1 MDPTTCRTLVELLV
15 RRAESTPDALAFR
28 WLPTGEADGPVETW
42 TFAQVHTRAAAIAA
56 TLTERGLRGERALL
70 LFPPGLDFVAAF
82 FGCVYAGVIAVP
94 AYPPD
99 PTRLEASLPR
109 LLAIVRDARPAA
121 LLTNSFVAM
130 LADGLAALA
139 PELAV
144 LEAVVTDTVD
154 LAQAPDWRAP
164 PLTTADLAFL
174 QYTSGSTGTPKGVM
188 ISHGNL
194 LANHRSIA
202 AGVPLPDD
210 TDGGV
215 SWLPLFHDMGLIGN
229 VLQPVWFARP
239 ITLMSPLDFLRKPLR
254 WLRAVSHF
262 RATISGGP
270 DFAYALCAKKVTP
283 TELAALDLSRWRI
296 AYSGAEPVR
305 AETLRRFAEVFAPAG
320 FRASAFYPTYG
331 LAEAT
336 LMVSAPV
343 PEAGALVSTFDGAAL
358 SDRHVQRSDDTD
370 GTGTAREIVSCG
382 PAAFSTEIAIVDPT
396 TGQRLPPDG
405 VGEIRVRGPSVAG
418 GYWDRPD
425 ASAHTFDAV
434 VDSERGWLRTG
445 DLGFLHA
452 GALHVAGRIK
462 DVIIVHGKNHYP
474 QDLERTVEGA
484 HPAIRPGCV
493 AAFALEEDG
502 AEGVGIVAEIEGAA
516 DQLDLVEAA
525 IRGVLSAEHALQA
538 HGIALVGPR
547 TAPKTSSGKIQRHAA
562 KLAWEQGTLVPL
574 KRAGRAPKN
583 PAGLPVWLADWLR
596 DEGKIAPEALRA
608 EATLADLGLDSVAAV
623 QLAGV
628 LEEHMGTEVPLEAL
642 HGKTLGELAA
652 WIGSGEGLLGVLQ
665 RADLD
670 GAAKLDA
677 TIRPSGAAAG
687 PCTFLTGAT
696 GFVGVYL
703 LAALQRRGVTDIT
716 CLVRAATPDA
726 GKARVLA
733 AAAKLGVSV
742 DPGFTVVTGDLKLP
756 RLGLDAATFAAIAT
770 TCGRLVHCGAEV
782 DWGLPFA
789 RLAAANV
796 DGTKEIAR
804 MACLGGG
811 EVHFVSSLGVYPV
824 GLSARATFEESAPLT
839 EGHMLRLGYF
849 QSKYAAEKVMEE
861 ARARGVAV
869 TIYRPAYVTGDA
881 RTGAELDPDA
891 QLLFAFVKGA
901 LRLGQVPAVE
911 KVIDAVPVDFVA
923 EAIAALALDPAS
935 TNRAFNLKSP
945 APLQQGELYRRLR
958 ARGWRIESAAFPRW
972 RERVLALPKT
982 DPANSLARFAGY
994 YSAVTPQLM
1003 RRLESVMAVAMP
1015 AEDAAARAALAPHG
1029 ITCPSVASLLDPW
1042 IDRALRDG
1050 RLPEPARAEV
1060 LGTLHAPTLLP
1071 LDVLAQPW
1079 TAGLPDEEA
1088 RLLRLYSRAKARQW
1102 DAEKRIDWSLDLDP
1116 ENPEALPDQHIPIFG
1131 SPVWNRLTPS
1141 ERVEVKRHYQGWQL
1155 SQFFAGEQGAML
1167 CASRIVAQAP
1177 TSTARLYAA
1186 TQVVDEARHLEIF
1199 GRLLTEKVGVSYE
1212 ASTPLKRLLD
1222 DILHDRRWDVTCLGM
1237 QVLIEGLGLAAF
1249 SLVRDH
1255 TSHPLIATAHA
1266 YVCEDEARHVSFG
1279 KLLLSDLYPRLS
1291 DAERAER
1298 EEFVIEASYLLRDRF
1313 SGREAWERLGLP
1325 VEGCLR
1331 WIEDAGQMGAYRAE
1345 LFRRIVPVVKSIGL
1359 WSPRVQDAY
1368 KRMGVYGFGELD
1380 VDALIA
1386 DDERVAQRLG
1396 ARRRPPADTSA
1407 DV

>member
-1 MDPTTCRTLVELLV
+1 MHA
-15 RRAESTPDALAFR
+15 RAC
-28 WLPTGEADGPVETW
+28 
-42 TFAQVHTRAAAIAA
+42 AIAA
-56 TLTERGLRGERALL
+56 TLTERGLRGERAIM

-82 FGCVYAGVIAVP
+82 FGCIYAGVVAVP

-130 LADGLAALA
+130 LADGLGALA

-144 LEAVVTDTVD
+144 LELVVSDTVD
-154 LAQAPDWRAP
+154 RAAGEIWRAP
-164 PLTTADLAFL
+164 ALVPQDLAFL
-174 QYTSGSTGTPKGVM
+174 QYTSGSTGTPKGVR
-188 ISHGNL
+188 ITHGNL
-194 LANHRSIA
+194 LANHRAIA
-202 AGVPLPDD
+202 GGLPHPEPGDNA
-210 TDGGV
+210 V

-229 VLQPVWFARP
+229 VLQPVWYGVP
-239 ITLMSPLDFLRKPLR
+239 MTLMSPLDFLRKPLR

-262 RATISGGP
+262 EAIISGGP

-283 TELAALDLSRWRI
+283 AELATLDLSRWRV

-305 AETLRRFAEVFAPAG
+305 ADTLRRFAEVFEPTG
-320 FRASAFYPTYG
+320 FQASAYYPTYG

-336 LMVSAPV
+336 LMVSRPTHGAGPV
-343 PEAGALVSTFDGAAL
+343 VSTFDGAAL
-358 SDRHVQRSDDTD
+358 SARRAEPVHGDAVTD
-370 GTGTAREIVSCG
+370 REIVSCG
-382 PAAFSTEIAIVDPT
+382 APALETEIAVVDPE
-396 TGQRLPPDG
+396 TGRRLPDGG
-405 VGEIRVRGPSVAG
+405 VGEIRVRGSSVAD
-418 GYWDRPD
+418 GYWDRPE
-425 ASAHTFDAV
+425 ASAYTFDAT
-434 VDSERGWLRTG
+434 VDGERGWLRTG
-445 DLGFLHA
+445 DLGFVHGGDLHI
-452 GALHVAGRIK
+452 AGRIK
-462 DVIIVHGKNHYP
+462 DVIIVRGKNHYP
-474 QDLERTVEGA
+474 QDLERTVESA

-502 AEGVGIVAEIEGAA
+502 GEGVGVVVEIEPSAA
-516 DQLDLVEAA
+516 GELDAIEAA
-525 IRGVLSAEHALQA
+525 VRGILATEHALTV

-547 TAPKTSSGKIQRHAA
+547 TAPKTSSGKIQRQAA

-574 KRAGRAPKN
+574 RRAGRAPKN
-583 PAGLPVWLADWLR
+583 PAGLPAWLADWLR
-596 DEGKIAPEALRA
+596 DEGKVAPEALRA

-628 LEEHMGTEVPLEAL
+628 LEEQMGTEVPLEAL
-642 HGKTLGELAA
+642 HGKTLGELSA

-677 TIRPSGAAAG
+677 AIRPSGAAPG
-687 PCTFLTGAT
+687 PGTFLTGAT

-703 LAALQRRGVTDIT
+703 LAALQRRGVTDLT
-716 CLVRAATPDA
+716 CLVRGDSPEA
-726 GKARVLA
+726 GKARVFKA
-733 AAAKLGVSV
+733 AEKVGVTL
-742 DPGFTVVTGDLKLP
+742 DPDFTVVVGDLAKP
-756 RLGLDAATFAAIAT
+756 RLGLPADTFARMAA
-770 TCGRLVHCGAEV
+770 TCGRIVHCGAEV

-789 RLAAANV
+789 RLAPANV

-811 EVHFVSSLGVYPV
+811 AVHFVSSLGVYPV
-824 GLSARATFEESAPLT
+824 GLSARATFAEEAPLT

-861 ARARGVAV
+861 ARARGVPV

-881 RTGAELDPDA
+881 TTGAELDPDA
-891 QLLFAFVKGA
+891 QLMFAFVKGA
-901 LRLGQVPAVE
+901 LRMGQVPAVE

-945 APLQQGELYRRLR
+945 APIQQGALYGALR
-958 ARGWRIESAAFPRW
+958 ARGWRLESAAFPRW
-972 RERVLALPKT
+972 RDRVLALPKS
-982 DPANSLARFAGY
+982 DPTNPLARFAGY
-994 YSAVTPQLM
+994 YSAVTPQYM

-1029 ITCPSVASLLDPW
+1029 VVCPPVAAMLGPW
-1042 IDRALRDG
+1042 LDRALRDG

-1060 LGTLHAPTLLP
+1060 LGTIHAPTLLP
-1071 LDVLAQPW
+1071 LDLMAEPW

-1116 ENPEALPDQHIPIFG
+1116 ENPEALPEAHVPIFG

-1177 TSTARLYAA
+1177 SATARLYAA

-1199 GRLLTEKVGVSYE
+1199 GRLLREKVGVSYE
-1212 ASTPLKRLLD
+1212 VSTPLKRLLD

-1279 KLLLSDLYPRLS
+1279 KLLLADLYPRLS

-1325 VEGCLR
+1325 VEACLR
-1331 WIEDAGQMGAYRAE
+1331 WVEDAGQMSAYRSE

-1359 WSPRVQDAY
+1359 WSPRVQEAY

-1396 ARRRPPADTSA
+1396 AARRGRVSASA
-1407 DV
+1407 DALDA

>member
-1 MDPTTCRTLVELLV
+1 MHA
-15 RRAESTPDALAFR
+15 RAT
-28 WLPTGEADGPVETW
+28 
-42 TFAQVHTRAAAIAA
+42 AIAA

-109 LLAIVRDARPAA
+109 LLAIVRDCRPAA
-121 LLTNSFVAM
+121 LLTNAFVAM
-130 LADGLAALA
+130 LADGLGALA

-144 LEAVVTDTVD
+144 LDLVVTDTVD
-154 LAQAPDWRAP
+154 LGRAQGWRAP
-164 PLTTADLAFL
+164 ELAAEHLAFL

-188 ISHGNL
+188 VTHGNL
-194 LANHRSIA
+194 LANHRAIA
-202 AGVPLPDD
+202 GGIPQPSPG
-210 TDGGV
+210 DGGV

-229 VLQPVWFARP
+229 VLQPVWFGVP
-239 ITLMSPLDFLRKPLR
+239 MTLLSPLDFLRKPLR
-254 WLRAVSHF
+254 WLRAVSHYG
-262 RATISGGP
+262 AAISGGP
-270 DFAYALCAKKVTP
+270 DFAYALCAKKATP
-283 TELAALDLSRWRI
+283 ADLAALDLSRWRV

-305 AETLRRFAEVFAPAG
+305 AETLRRFAEVFAPTG
-320 FRASAFYPTYG
+320 FHPRAFYATYG

-336 LMVSAPV
+336 LMVSRPTAEV
-343 PEAGALVSTFDGAAL
+343 GVAVSRFDGAAL
-358 SDRHVQRSDDTD
+358 SDRRAEPGGD
-370 GTGTAREIVSCG
+370 REIVSCG
-382 PAAFSTEIAIVDPT
+382 GPALATEIAIVEPT
-396 TGQRLPPDG
+396 SGRRLPDGG
-405 VGEIRVRGPSVAG
+405 VGEIRVRGPSVCA

-425 ASAHTFDAV
+425 ASAHTFDAA
-434 VDSERGWLRTG
+434 VDDERGWLRTG
-445 DLGFLHA
+445 DLGFVHQ
-452 GALHVAGRIK
+452 GELHVAGRIK
-462 DVIIVHGKNHYP
+462 DVIIVRGKNHYP
-474 QDLERTVEGA
+474 QDLERTIEGA

-493 AAFALEEDG
+493 AAFALDEDG
-502 AEGVGIVAEIEGAA
+502 AEGVGIVAEIEPALAA
-516 DQLDLVEAA
+516 GDGGLDAVEAA
-525 IRGVLSAEHALQA
+525 IRGILATEHALNA

-547 TAPKTSSGKIQRHAA
+547 SAPKTSSGKIQRHAA
-562 KLAWEQGTLVPL
+562 KLAWEQGTLAPL

-583 PAGLPVWLADWLR
+583 PAGLPAWLADWLR
-596 DEGKIAPEALRA
+596 DEGKVAPEALRA
-608 EATLADLGLDSVAAV
+608 DATLADLGLDSVTAV

-628 LEEHMGTEVPLEAL
+628 LEEQMGTEVPLEAL
-642 HGKTLGELAA
+642 HGKTLAELAV
-652 WIGSGEGLLGVLQ
+652 WVGSGEGLLGALQ

-677 TIRPSGAAAG
+677 SIRPRTLDEGGATPG
-687 PCTFLTGAT
+687 PGTFLTGAT

-703 LAALQRRGVTDIT
+703 LAALQRRGVSGLV
-716 CLVRAATPDA
+716 CLVRGETPEA
-726 GKARVLA
+726 GHARVLRT
-733 AAAKLGVSV
+733 AAKVGVVV
-742 DPGFTVVTGDLKLP
+742 DPDFTVVVGDLAKP
-756 RLGLDAATFAAIAT
+756 RLGLDADTFARVAT
-770 TCGRLVHCGAEV
+770 TCGRVIHCGAEV

-789 RLAAANV
+789 RLAPANV

-804 MACLGGG
+804 LAALGGAT
-811 EVHFVSSLGVYPV
+811 VHFVSSLGVYPV
-824 GLSARATFEESAPLT
+824 GLSARARFSETAPLT
-839 EGHMLRLGYF
+839 EGHLLRLGYF

-861 ARARGVAV
+861 ARARGVPV
-869 TIYRPAYVTGDA
+869 SIYRPAYVTGDA

-945 APLQQGELYRRLR
+945 APIQQGELYRALR
-958 ARGWRIESAAFPRW
+958 VRGWRIESAAFPRW
-972 RERVLALPKT
+972 RDRVLALPKT

-1015 AEDAAARAALAPHG
+1015 AEDDAARAALAPHG
-1029 ITCPSVASLLDPW
+1029 ITCPSVSSILDPW

-1060 LGTLHAPTLLP
+1060 LGAIHAPTLLP
-1071 LDVLAQPW
+1071 LDLMAEPW
-1079 TAGLPDEEA
+1079 TAGLPEEEA
-1088 RLLRLYSRAKARQW
+1088 KLLRLYSRAKARQW

-1116 ENPEALPDQHIPIFG
+1116 ENPEALPEAHVPIFG
-1131 SPVWNRLTPS
+1131 SPVWNRLTHS

-1167 CASRIVAQAP
+1167 CAGRIVAQAP
-1177 TSTARLYAA
+1177 NATARLYAA

-1199 GRLLTEKVGVSYE
+1199 GRLLREKVGVSYE
-1212 ASTPLKRLLD
+1212 VSTPLKRLLD

-1279 KLLLSDLYPRLS
+1279 KLLLADLYPRLS

-1325 VEGCLR
+1325 VEACLR
-1331 WIEDAGQMGAYRAE
+1331 WVEDAGQMGAYRAE
-1345 LFRRIVPVVKSIGL
+1345 LFRRIVPVVRSVGL
-1359 WSPRVQDAY
+1359 WSPKVQEAY
-1368 KRMGVYGFGELD
+1368 KRMGVYSFGELD

-1386 DDERVAQRLG
+1386 DDERVARRLG
-1396 ARRRPPADTSA
+1396 SGRRARPDAVDTAADA
-1407 DV
+1407 